1 MKVHS
6 FYIEEAEKHGVEKA
20 VILYNLRF
28 WLEKNKANGSNEH
41 DGYYWTY
48 NSAKA
53 FSDLFPY
60 FKERKI
66 NRLLNQLEEDGQILS
81 GCFNKKG
88 YDRTKWYSMP
98 EFAVNNSN
106 ISTVALDDT
115 PLVNSDKWI
124 SQNCQMDK
132 SEMTNALV
140 NSDRPIP
147 DINTDSKPNSKPDT
161 YKPEKPEGVSDEIWS
176 DLLIT
181 RKKAKATDTKTA
193 WNVIYSQLKKA
204 QQETGHSLDDILTVW
219 IFKGWRGF
227 KCDYY
232 LSEIR
237 KTNTGNSHANNQ
249 SANSKPNHFDQLRAE
264 AAAKYGN
271 ASTIRTV
278 N

>member
-28 WLEKNKANGSNEH
+28 WLEKNKANKTNEH

-48 NSAKA
+48 NTAEA
-53 FSDLFPY
+53 FTKLFPY
-60 FKERKI
+60 FSKHKV
-66 NRLLNQLEEDGQILS
+66 NRLLKQLEADGYVLT
-81 GCFNKKG
+81 GCYNKKG
-88 YDRTKWYSMP
+88 YDRTKWYSLP
-98 EFAVNNSN
+98 EFSVKEAS
-106 ISTVALDDT
+106 SQEDT
-115 PLVNSDKWI
+115 PFCKNAKCNL
-124 SQNCQMDK
+124 QNCEVHFAELQNPFCG
-132 SEMTNALV
+132 SAT
-140 NSDRPIP
+140 PIP
-147 DINTDSKPNSKPDT
+147 DINTDSKPDSKPDT

-237 KTNTGNSHANNQ
+237 KTNTGNNHANNQ

>member
-106 ISTVALDDT
+106 ISTVTLDDT

-140 NSDRPIP
+140 KNDRPIP
-147 DINTDSKPNSKPDT
+147 DINTDSKPDSKPDT

-237 KTNTGNSHANNQ
+237 KTNTGNNHANNQ

>member
-106 ISTVALDDT
+106 ASTVALDDT

-124 SQNCQMDK
+124 SQNCQMDM
-132 SEMTNALV
+132 SILTDALV

-147 DINTDSKPNSKPDT
+147 DINTDSKPDSKPDI
-161 YKPEKPEGVSDEIWS
+161 ES
-176 DLLIT
+176 DLLFFNDGL
-181 RKKAKATDTKTA
+181 RDE
-193 WNVIYSQLKKA
+193 LKKWLA
-204 QQETGHSLDDILTVW
+204 YKGQKKQKYTPIGQQSFLAKTKRAAETFGEPAVIELIELSIINGWAGVVW
-219 IFKGWRGF
+219 EKLKTDPPKER
-227 KCDYY
+227 
-232 LSEIR
+232 R
-237 KTNTGNSHANNQ
+237 KTL
-249 SANSKPNHFDQLRAE
+249 D
-264 AAAKYGN
+264 
-271 ASTIRTV
+271 
-278 N
+278 